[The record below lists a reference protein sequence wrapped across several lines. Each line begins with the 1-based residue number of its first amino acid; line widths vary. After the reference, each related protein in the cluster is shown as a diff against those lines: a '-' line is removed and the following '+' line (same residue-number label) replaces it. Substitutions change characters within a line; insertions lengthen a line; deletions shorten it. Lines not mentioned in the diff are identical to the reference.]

1 MKFTSFV
8 FLSKL
13 TIMKK
18 IYFLTVFAFFTFVGL
33 VKAQE
38 EEHQPA
44 AEHSIKR
51 HRVGVFLG
59 NALIH
64 GVKNTQTG
72 KEQYVLAPT
81 LGIDYTYL
89 LSHKWAIGTYNEL
102 NHVDIE
108 VETDAH
114 EEFIKRENTAL
125 FSAVVVFEAVRNFGI
140 FAGTG
145 FETDPN
151 ETFWIRY
158 LGLEYSFINT
168 NDWHVAL
175 TTGFINKDKYNAF
188 NFGVVISRGFGKSLP
203 IKKHQ

>member
-1 MKFTSFV
+1 
-8 FLSKL
+8 
-13 TIMKK
+13 MKK
-18 IYFLTVFAFFTFVGL
+18 IYFLIAIVFFAFTGISS
-33 VKAQE
+33 AQE
-38 EEHQPA
+38 EEHATAPTK
-44 AEHSIKR
+44 HVNIKR

-102 NHVDIE
+102 NHIDIE

-114 EEFIKRENTAL
+114 EEFIKRENTML
-125 FSAVVVFEAVRNFGI
+125 FSGVIVFEPVRHLGI

-145 FETDPN
+145 FETDPH

-158 LGLEYSFINT
+158 LGLEYSFINCE
-168 NDWHVAL
+168 DWHVSL
-175 TTGFINKDKYNAF
+175 TAGLINKEKYNAF
-188 NFGVVISRGFGKSLP
+188 NFGVVISRGLGKSLP
-203 IKKHQ
+203 MKGHH

>member
-1 MKFTSFV
+1 MR
-8 FLSKL
+8 
-13 TIMKK
+13 K
-18 IYFLTVFAFFTFVGL
+18 IYFLTLITFFAFIGICI
-33 VKAQE
+33 AQE
-38 EEHQPA
+38 EEHETKV
-44 AEHSIKR
+44 EHSIKR
-51 HRVGVFLG
+51 HRVGIFLG

-81 LGIDYTYL
+81 LGLDYTYA

-114 EEFIKRENTAL
+114 EEFVKRENTLL
-125 FSAVVVFEAVRNFGI
+125 FSAVAVFEPVRHFGI

-145 FETDPN
+145 IETDPN

-158 LGLEYSFINT
+158 MGLEYTFINA

-175 TTGFINKDKYNAF
+175 TAGFINKEKYNAF
-188 NFGVVISRGFGKSLP
+188 NFGVVISRGIGKPVPL
-203 IKKHQ
+203 KKHH